1 MTLLFALLA
10 LVAAAGA
17 VGVVVLRLSSR
28 SAFARAWLDSVGE
41 NAGSLAALVAVVA
54 TLGSL
59 YLSEIAH
66 FDPCTLCWYQRI
78 AMYPMAPLLVLGRR
92 DPRMRLYIPV
102 LAGVGA
108 LLSTYHVI
116 IERVPSWD
124 GGVCEVDNPCSA
136 RIVERLGFITIPAMA
151 LAGFV
156 AIFVLM
162 TVTPRASEL
171 RESRP

>member
-17 VGVVVLRLSSR
+17 LGVVVLRLCSPR
-28 SAFARAWLDSVGE
+28 SDFARTWLESVGDH
-41 NAGSLAALVAVVA
+41 AGTLAALVAVVS

-78 AMYPMAPLLVLGRR
+78 AMYPMAPLLLLGRR
-92 DPRMRLYIPV
+92 DSRMRLYLPV

-108 LLSTYHVI
+108 LLATYHVI
-116 IERVPSWD
+116 LERVPSWD
-124 GGVCEVDNPCSA
+124 GDVCEVDNPCSA

-151 LAGFV
+151 LAGFA

-162 TVTPRASEL
+162 TLTPRASQ
-171 RESRP
+171 S